1 MSNTVELPVLQVRI
15 STVEDARR
23 AVFSSLDESGLSAAK
38 QRTVAN
44 SITARLRRDGLL
56 ASSVEQLYKAS
67 EVALLVSRSPEHV
80 VKEAKAGRFGA
91 VFFDAGGWLIPA
103 SGVQAW
109 LDQRAF
115 ASVETLKEIAA

>member
-1 MSNTVELPVLQVRI
+1 MSDTIQLPALHVRI

-23 AVFSSLDESGLSAAK
+23 AVFSCLADAGLSPAK
-38 QRTVAN
+38 QRTIAN
-44 SITARLRRDGLL
+44 GITAKLRADALL

-67 EVALLVSRSPEHV
+67 EVAVLVSRSPEHV
-80 VKEAKAGRFGA
+80 VKEAKAGKFGA

-109 LDQRAF
+109 LDRRAF
-115 ASVETLKEIAA
+115 VPAETLKEIAA

>member
-1 MSNTVELPVLQVRI
+1 VSNTVELPVLKVRI

-56 ASSVEQLYKAS
+56 ASSV
-67 EVALLVSRSPEHV
+67 
-80 VKEAKAGRFGA
+80 
-91 VFFDAGGWLIPA
+91 
-103 SGVQAW
+103 
-109 LDQRAF
+109 DQRAF